1 MLTTLLLSKEVLLRH
16 YLIEIAFLPYAF
28 FRLLPTI
35 YRFSYVWLY
44 ALFPLASDVIL
55 SKQIGFLFMG
65 VLFLILDV
73 DFANQF
79 LTTYNLK

>member
-1 MLTTLLLSKEVLLRH
+1 MHSLGSFRQSIVSATLS
-16 YLIEIAFLPYAF
+16 
-28 FRLLPTI
+28 
-35 YRFSYVWLY
+35 VWLY